1 MAQNSIGQTLAGM
14 QLNKTV
20 TTTEGTAGSNSAYNP
35 GQVKP
40 VYQNDESSK
49 ILNGL
54 MDFAKTGV
62 AAYQQY
68 DQFKTQDADRR
79 SDEILQNMTPD
90 QRTQALQSG
99 QLNYQDDP
107 YLMRSL
113 SQKIAHNASIMAD
126 NQVMENI
133 KNNKYS
139 SQQEMID
146 DLYQS
151 RLKAGQEAA
160 AQNGFDFNSESFQ
173 KGWSLNASDRN
184 LVLNEGFAQVTSNQT
199 RTMNN
204 LQSDVAIRNVI
215 NASNQGDAKGTAYEI
230 VTHIQADGSAADRLQ
245 RLQKAVSQL
254 QNTPGGDQVIKELSD
269 IPINLGGVQYT
280 ARELIGNDGI
290 EIASGKATDAS
301 VTFDRSE
308 RDALDSQK
316 NAILLEPDPSKQ
328 LAMIQDFTTQWT
340 SKHPGQ
346 VSSGFESEMSQL
358 KQQVIQKQSQLLQ
371 HQKIAQQKQVQSDY
385 RQDTMLQQYKNGVAG
400 KQDAVLDMDAQNTNE
415 QSGKYT
421 IEDTVNAA
429 NRYYSWIMD
438 NKDMS
443 QDQKMSAIMH
453 LASITPQ
460 NQGMNI
466 VLKNKISTVSNEIV
480 AAGLQG
486 RLDVSKTPNLNTM
499 IQVYRSNP
507 GALANALAG
516 DTNSMKLYGQVATI
530 SGFMENGIDPTIYIT
545 GQQKMATMEQIQKND
560 LNTNSNKFVTQT
572 MGDTR
577 FKGMG
582 GLPMQISTSIF
593 QNTYAATGD
602 IDSATNASRK
612 WLTDN
617 VVDVSD
623 SDSGTTGQLLKS
635 SLQITQDPKSV
646 EIGKDIVNQKV
657 ADLVNQYPV
666 LKGKLSISTSQD
678 GVITI
683 TDPSTTLRAVT
694 GQAFIKISR
703 AEMAQSYSGLIKKGQ
718 EEQAKQIKAQEE
730 RLRQNGKYNN
740 TIIPNKSLT
749 VQSGKSSTSSD
760 SLGLVNANNKL
771 GELLNRK

>member
-1 MAQNSIGQTLAGM
+1 
-14 QLNKTV
+14 
-20 TTTEGTAGSNSAYNP
+20 
-35 GQVKP
+35 
-40 VYQNDESSK
+40 
-49 ILNGL
+49 
-54 MDFAKTGV
+54 
-62 AAYQQY
+62 
-68 DQFKTQDADRR
+68 
-79 SDEILQNMTPD
+79 
-90 QRTQALQSG
+90 
-99 QLNYQDDP
+99 
-107 YLMRSL
+107 
-113 SQKIAHNASIMAD
+113 
-126 NQVMENI
+126 
-133 KNNKYS
+133 
-139 SQQEMID
+139 
-146 DLYQS
+146 
-151 RLKAGQEAA
+151 
-160 AQNGFDFNSESFQ
+160 
-173 KGWSLNASDRN
+173 
-184 LVLNEGFAQVTSNQT
+184 
-199 RTMNN
+199 
-204 LQSDVAIRNVI
+204 
-215 NASNQGDAKGTAYEI
+215 
-230 VTHIQADGSAADRLQ
+230 
-245 RLQKAVSQL
+245 
-254 QNTPGGDQVIKELSD
+254 
-269 IPINLGGVQYT
+269 
-280 ARELIGNDGI
+280 
-290 EIASGKATDAS
+290 
-301 VTFDRSE
+301 
-308 RDALDSQK
+308 
-316 NAILLEPDPSKQ
+316 
-328 LAMIQDFTTQWT
+328 
-340 SKHPGQ
+340 
-346 VSSGFESEMSQL
+346 MSQL

-371 HQKIAQQKQVQSDY
+371 HQKIAQHKQVQSDY

-516 DTNSMKLYGQVATI
+516 NTNSMKLYGQVATI

-545 GQQKMATMEQIQKND
+545 GQQKMATMDQIQKND

-617 VVDVSD
+617 VVDVSN

-730 RLRQNGKYNN
+730 RLRQNAKYNN

-760 SLGLVNANNKL
+760 SLGFVNANNKL